1 MDNKDTSTEFDTP
14 PSDEDFERAR
24 FQIFHQT
31 KTYELSQKLYPL
43 CVSEC
48 VASNK
53 TGKDVFMTSE
63 LECANN
69 CLNKYR
75 QSLQMLI
82 SYVTMN
88 NGS

>member
-1 MDNKDTSTEFDTP
+1 
-14 PSDEDFERAR
+14 
-24 FQIFHQT
+24 
-31 KTYELSQKLYPL
+31 
-43 CVSEC
+43 

-53 TGKDVFMTSE
+53 TGKDVFMRGE